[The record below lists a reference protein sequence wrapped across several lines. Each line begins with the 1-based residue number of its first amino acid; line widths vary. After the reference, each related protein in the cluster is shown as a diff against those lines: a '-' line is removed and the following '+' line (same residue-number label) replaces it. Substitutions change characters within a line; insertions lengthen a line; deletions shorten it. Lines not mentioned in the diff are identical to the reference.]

1 MKMSLLGNM
10 AAWSAYAIF
19 RSPLARRS
27 RWIHDKTMKLFRV
40 GAQRGSVKA
49 LSTYGFLLH
58 FRGSDAASKEQG
70 ALYIQAAADRGDAK
84 SQYQMGKLYESG
96 YPPVIFQLADKAF
109 ANYHAAADQGH
120 PVAIQRMVDIYAH
133 GELGKEIDLD
143 KASSWEA
150 KLGQKIGV

>member
-1 MKMSLLGNM
+1 MSLLGNL
-10 AAWSAYAIF
+10 AAWSAYGLF
-19 RSPLARRS
+19 RSPIARRS
-27 RWIHDKTMKLFRV
+27 KWVHDKTMKLFRL

-58 FRGSDAASKEQG
+58 FRGTDAASKEQG
-70 ALYIQAAADRGDAK
+70 ALYIQAAAERGDAK

-96 YPPVIFQLADKAF
+96 YPPVIFKLTDKAF
-109 ANYHAAADQGH
+109 EHYQAAAEQGH
-120 PVAIQRMVDIYAH
+120 PVAIRRMADIYSN
-133 GELGKEIDLD
+133 GELGRDVDLA

>member
-1 MKMSLLGNM
+1 MSILGDI
-10 AAWSAYAIF
+10 AAWGAYALF

-70 ALYIQAAADRGDAK
+70 ALYIQAAAERGDAK
-84 SQYQMGKLYESG
+84 SQYQVGKLYESG
-96 YPPVIFQLADKAF
+96 YPPVIFKLADKAF
-109 ANYHAAADQGH
+109 ENFQAAAEQGH
-120 PVAIQRMVDIYAH
+120 PVAIQRMVDIYTR
-133 GELGKEIDLD
+133 GELGRDVDLA

-150 KLGQKIGV
+150 KLGQNAGV

>member
-1 MKMSLLGNM
+1 MSLLGNL

-27 RWIHDKTMKLFRV
+27 KWVHDKTMKLFRV

-58 FRGSDAASKEQG
+58 FRGTDAASKEQG
-70 ALYIQAAADRGDAK
+70 ALYIQAAAERGDAK

-96 YPPVIFQLADKAF
+96 YPPVIFKLTDKAF
-109 ANYHAAADQGH
+109 EQYQAAAEQGH
-120 PVAIQRMVDIYAH
+120 PVAIQKMVDIYSK
-133 GELGKEIDLD
+133 GELGRDVDLA
-143 KASSWEA
+143 KASSWES
-150 KLGQKIGV
+150 KLG

>member
-1 MKMSLLGNM
+1 MSFLGNL

-27 RWIHDKTMKLFRV
+27 KWVHDKTMKLFRV

-58 FRGSDAASKEQG
+58 FRGTDAASKEQG
-70 ALYIQAAADRGDAK
+70 ALYIQAAAERGDAK

-96 YPPVIFQLADKAF
+96 YPPVIFKLTDKAF
-109 ANYHAAADQGH
+109 EQYQAAAEQGH
-120 PVAIQRMVDIYAH
+120 PVAIQRMVGIYTN
-133 GELGKEIDLD
+133 GELGRDVDLEQ
-143 KASSWEA
+143 ASSWES
-150 KLGQKIGV
+150 KLG